1 MPKFDCSRFA
11 AVAGSASSPCRFWT
25 CSCTGAAQ
33 VLSTPSSSVPALR
46 YSRVP
51 SSFLFGVTMK
61 YYELIV
67 SARDA
72 EVLALMLGE
81 RRRQPAL
88 EAAAADA
95 LADVLLEARLV
106 PHEELPEDRI
116 ALNSTVTYRQE
127 PGGTRRAVVLV
138 HPVEADAALGRIS
151 VLSPV
156 GRALIGRS
164 AGSLVDVDVPGTAPL
179 TLRIL
184 GTSRNREL
192 RAA

>member
-1 MPKFDCSRFA
+1 
-11 AVAGSASSPCRFWT
+11 
-25 CSCTGAAQ
+25 
-33 VLSTPSSSVPALR
+33 
-46 YSRVP
+46 
-51 SSFLFGVTMK
+51 MK

-88 EAAAADA
+88 EAAAAHA

>member
-1 MPKFDCSRFA
+1 
-11 AVAGSASSPCRFWT
+11 
-25 CSCTGAAQ
+25 
-33 VLSTPSSSVPALR
+33 
-46 YSRVP
+46 
-51 SSFLFGVTMK
+51 MK

-127 PGGTRRAVVLV
+127 QEGTRRSVVLV

-164 AGSLVDVDVPGTAPL
+164 AGSLVDVDVRGTAPL

>member
-1 MPKFDCSRFA
+1 
-11 AVAGSASSPCRFWT
+11 
-25 CSCTGAAQ
+25 
-33 VLSTPSSSVPALR
+33 
-46 YSRVP
+46 
-51 SSFLFGVTMK
+51 MK

-127 PGGTRRAVVLV
+127 PGGTRRSVVLV

-156 GRALIGRS
+156 GLALLGRS
-164 AGSLVDVDVPGTAPL
+164 AGSVVEVDVPGAAPL
-179 TLRIL
+179 TLRVL
-184 GTSRNREL
+184 DTSRNREL